1 MKNPGGYCHIEPGLF
16 EVARK
21 ANPPHTYQK
30 PDDKTLRKKLTAQQ
44 YEVTQ
49 KNATER
55 PFENQYY
62 NEFREGI
69 YVDITTGEP
78 LFVSTDKYES
88 GCGWPSFS
96 RPISET
102 LVQEKQIILTECSA
116 PK

>member
-62 NEFREGI
+62 NEFRKE
-69 YVDITTGEP
+69 YMLTLLPENLY
-78 LFVSTDKYES
+78 LFLLINMNPVVAGQAS
-88 GCGWPSFS
+88 PV
-96 RPISET
+96 R
-102 LVQEKQIILTECSA
+102 
-116 PK
+116 